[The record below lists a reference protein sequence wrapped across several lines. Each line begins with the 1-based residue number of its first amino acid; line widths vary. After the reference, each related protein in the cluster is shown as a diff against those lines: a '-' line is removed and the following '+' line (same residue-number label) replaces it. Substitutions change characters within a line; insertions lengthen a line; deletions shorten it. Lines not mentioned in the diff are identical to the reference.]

1 MSGPAAL
8 VLALTAAGAL
18 AVAPSAPRTP
28 DQRQALADL
37 AYVLGEAHALR
48 RLCLGPADAVWYDR
62 MQRLLMI
69 EAPEPSFRAK
79 LASGF
84 NAGFLAAQAEHS
96 ACSDASR
103 AAERAAAERGRA
115 LSNSLAGADLRP

>member
-1 MSGPAAL
+1 MSGPGAL
-8 VLALTAAGAL
+8 ILALTVAGVLAA
-18 AVAPSAPRTP
+18 APSAPRTP

-48 RLCLGPADAVWYDR
+48 RLCLGSTDAVWYDR

-96 ACSDASR
+96 ACNDASR
-103 AAERAAAERGRA
+103 AAERRSSVRG
-115 LSNSLAGADLRP
+115 